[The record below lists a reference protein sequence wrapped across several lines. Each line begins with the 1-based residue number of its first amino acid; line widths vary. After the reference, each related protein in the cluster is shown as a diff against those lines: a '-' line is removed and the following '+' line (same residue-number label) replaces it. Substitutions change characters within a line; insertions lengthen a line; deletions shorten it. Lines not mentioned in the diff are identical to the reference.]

1 MKFPSFFSSTRA
13 RGPTLVGTAGLHVT
27 DFLIILYS
35 YVSSIKNRVALHFA
49 TNIKE
54 IRICIKECI
63 YFDLIPRCY
72 HISVQ
77 EYHQHFQ
84 FRLQKLSIILLFLT
98 VWIDPCERSIKIN
111 VLSFPVNV
119 RSLKDYHV
127 TSVAQFHQNAK
138 QAFIFYMLY
147 FFLII
152 WIKAKFLN
160 NQLL

>member
-1 MKFPSFFSSTRA
+1 MKFPPFFSSTRA

-27 DFLIILYS
+27 DFLIHLFS
-35 YVSSIKNRVALHFA
+35 YVSFIKNRVALHFA

-77 EYHQHFQ
+77 ENQHFQ
-84 FRLQKLSIILLFLT
+84 YRLQKLSIILFLT

-111 VLSFPVNV
+111 ALSFPVNV
-119 RSLKDYHV
+119 TSLKDYRV
-127 TSVAQFHQNAK
+127 TNVTQFHQNAK